1 MNKPLGDRRARV
13 RFEVVGSFWG
23 MADVSETARVVDI
36 NRTGALI
43 WSRSAFA
50 TESTQV
56 IRLTLEGQ
64 ELLVDTKVRHLRRV
78 PETEREPEH
87 YLIGLEFLAVPT
99 SLLETIDELAVRPA
113 SSS

>member
-1 MNKPLGDRRARV
+1 MKPLGDRRGRV

-36 NRTGALI
+36 NRTGALV

-50 TESTQV
+50 TESMQV

-78 PETEREPEH
+78 PETEFEPEH
-87 YLIGLEFLAVPT
+87 YLIGLEFLAAP
-99 SLLETIDELAVRPA
+99 SALLETIDQLARRSDA
-113 SSS
+113 SV